1 MDPVEIELPSYRV
14 LIARGAL
21 ADIGRI
27 AAASA
32 RAHRY
37 AVISDDTVAPLY
49 AGRVR
54 SALGEGRTKLYT
66 VPAGEE
72 QKITTS
78 PWSGKVTPAP
88 AGATP

>member
-21 ADIGRI
+21 AEIGRI

-72 QKITTS
+72 QKT
-78 PWSGKVTPAP
+78 
-88 AGATP
+88 